1 LSSSSP
7 PTAASGADESAH
19 GQLLLDEPAPGVA
32 RLTIHNVARRG
43 ALDHAILGAFATIVP
58 QIDARCLIITGEG
71 VMFSSGYDL
80 RGVHS
85 PLVGDDA
92 ERLVAHP
99 FHAALQAI
107 EEFPFPTVAVLNGHA
122 IGGGLELAITCDLRI
137 AADTIRVG
145 MPPAKL
151 GLIYSHTG
159 IRKFLDTVGAAR
171 TRELFLTGRRF
182 DARTALAWNLV
193 NEVTQPEALVEYALG
208 LAREIAANAPLAQAG
223 NKRIINELLAASA
236 PLDPELEQELI
247 DLRIGCFYTE
257 DFAEGVSA
265 FAERRPARFEGR

>member
-1 LSSSSP
+1 MSSSSP
-7 PTAASGADESAH
+7 PTIPGSPDESAH

-32 RLTIHNVARRG
+32 RLTIHNVSRRG
-43 ALDHAILGAFATIVP
+43 ALDHTILGAFATLVP

-71 VMFSSGYDL
+71 IMFSSGYDL
-80 RGVHS
+80 RGVGS
-85 PLVGDDA
+85 PPVGDDA
-92 ERLVAHP
+92 ERLIAHP

-159 IRKFLDTVGAAR
+159 IRKFLDTVGAPR

-182 DARTALAWNLV
+182 DAHTALAWNLV
-193 NEVTQPEALVEYALG
+193 NEVTQPEALADYALG

-223 NKRIINELLAASA
+223 NKRIINELLAARA

-265 FAERRPARFEGR
+265 FAQRREAHFEGR